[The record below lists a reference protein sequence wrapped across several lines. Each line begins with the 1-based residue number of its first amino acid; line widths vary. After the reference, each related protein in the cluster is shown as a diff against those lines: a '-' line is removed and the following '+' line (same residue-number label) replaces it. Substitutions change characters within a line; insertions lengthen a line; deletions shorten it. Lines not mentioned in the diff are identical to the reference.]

1 MLDMIYEGGIMMI
14 PLFLCSILVVTI
26 AFERGFSLRRKK
38 VIKSE
43 TVWVVEN
50 VSGKDDIN
58 KALSQCRNC
67 NDAFSNII
75 NATLT
80 SFVDNPHDIKEY
92 VEEQG
97 RIEVRRLEKRL
108 VILET
113 IAGIA
118 PLLGLLGT
126 VLGMIE
132 VFDGISIEGITR
144 TASLSS
150 GISEALITTVAGL
163 SIGIFALVFY
173 NYFTNK
179 AEDFVLEIEHYSAR
193 LIKKL
198 QNI

>member
-1 MLDMIYEGGIMMI
+1 MI
-14 PLFLCSILVVTI
+14 PLLFCSILAVAIVI
-26 AFERGFSLRRKK
+26 ERGISLKRKN
-38 VIKSE
+38 VLNTE
-43 TVWVVEN
+43 TVWVIEN
-50 VSGKDDIN
+50 VHGLDDIN
-58 KALSQCRNC
+58 KALSQSKNRN
-67 NDAFSNII
+67 DSFSNII
-75 NATLT
+75 STTLESYST
-80 SFVDNPHDIKEY
+80 TPETTKEN

-97 RIEVRRLEKRL
+97 KIEVRKLEKGL

-132 VFDGISIEGITR
+132 VFDVISIEGVTR

-173 NYFTNK
+173 NYLTNK
-179 AEDFVLEIEHYSAR
+179 AENLVAEIEHYST
-193 LIKKL
+193 KL
-198 QNI
+198 LQKLNFI